1 VAKKKVIGKHRRVP
15 IRTCIGCRQAFSK
28 RSLLRLVASPE
39 EGLILDPSGKK
50 AGRGAYLCYDRACWD
65 LVLAKQDDRLS
76 RALRR
81 AVSEEEKVIVRKY
94 LEQSLQIEINR
105 PA

>member
-1 VAKKKVIGKHRRVP
+1 MAKIAGKKRRVP

-65 LVLAKQDDRLS
+65 QVLALHDDRLS
-76 RALRR
+76 HALRR
-81 AVSEEEKVIVRKY
+81 AVSEEEKVIVRNY
-94 LEQSLQIEINR
+94 LEQSLQFEINR
-105 PA
+105 SV